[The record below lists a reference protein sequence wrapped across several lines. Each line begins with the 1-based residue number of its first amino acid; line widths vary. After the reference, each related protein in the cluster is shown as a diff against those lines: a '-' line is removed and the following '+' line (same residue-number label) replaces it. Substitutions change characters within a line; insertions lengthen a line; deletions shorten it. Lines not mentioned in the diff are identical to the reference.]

1 MTRPTGPIPSPTT
14 HPTNDAEE
22 RLAYVALALVEG
34 LGAMRLAALLSH
46 CGSATAVLAAS
57 PTQLAAAP
65 GLTSEV
71 RSAIRRARRADAE
84 RHLERCAQLG
94 QQLLTPACAAYPAA
108 LRSIPD
114 PPIALWV
121 RGRVDLL
128 TRPAVAIVGS
138 RDHSAYGEEVARG
151 VAREAARAGIAV
163 VSGMARG
170 LDAVAHEAALSVH
183 GATIGVLGTGVDI
196 VYPQQNWRLFQE
208 VLEHGLLMSELPPG
222 APSHAGAFPR
232 RNRLISGLAKVTVI
246 VEAAEGSGT
255 MLTCA
260 SALEQGRE
268 VVVVPGPITSHTSRG
283 TNRLL
288 AEGATPLL
296 TPAGI
301 LTHFGAT
308 APPREHGAADP
319 PPCTLSATEA
329 RVFAAL
335 ADTGRHIDEL
345 ALTVGLPVGEML
357 ATLLGLEIGGL
368 AQSLPG
374 GQYRRSVRR

>member
-14 HPTNDAEE
+14 PPTNDTEE

-34 LGAMRLAALLSH
+34 LGARRLAALLSQ
-46 CGSATAVLAAS
+46 CGSATAVLTAS
-57 PTQLAAAP
+57 PTQLAETP
-65 GLTSEV
+65 GLTSAV
-71 RSAIRRARRADAE
+71 RTAIRRARREDAE

-94 QQLLTPACAAYPAA
+94 QQLLTPACGAYPAA

-121 RGRVDLL
+121 RGRIDLL
-128 TRPAVAIVGS
+128 TIPAVAIVGS
-138 RDHSAYGEEVARG
+138 RDHSPYGATVARR
-151 VAREAARAGIAV
+151 VARDAASAGIAV

-183 GATIGVLGTGVDI
+183 GATIGVLGTGADI
-196 VYPQQNWRLFQE
+196 VYPQQNARLFE
-208 VLEHGLLMSELPPG
+208 AVLEHGLLLTEFPPG
-222 APSHAGAFPR
+222 SPSHPGAFPR
-232 RNRLISGLAKVTVI
+232 RNRLISGLAQVTVI

-268 VVVVPGPITSHTSRG
+268 VLVVPGPITSPTSRG

-296 TPAGI
+296 TPGDI
-301 LTHFGAT
+301 LTHFGA
-308 APPREHGAADP
+308 AVPRRDVAVADP
-319 PPCTLSATEA
+319 PPCTLSPTEA

-335 ADTGRHIDEL
+335 ADAGRHIDEL
-345 ALTVGLPVGEML
+345 ALAVGLPVGEML

-374 GQYRRSVRR
+374 GHYRRVARR

>member
-1 MTRPTGPIPSPTT
+1 MTRPTGPIPSATT
-14 HPTNDAEE
+14 LPTNDAEE
-22 RLAYVALALVEG
+22 RLAYLALALVDG
-34 LGAMRLAALLSH
+34 LGARRLAALLSQ

-57 PTQLAAAP
+57 PTQLAETP
-65 GLTSEV
+65 GLSREV
-71 RSAIRRARRADAE
+71 RSAIRRARLEEAE
-84 RHLERCAQLG
+84 RHLARCAQLG
-94 QQLLTPACAAYPAA
+94 QQLLTPACDAYPAS

-138 RDHSAYGEEVARG
+138 RDHSAYGEDVARR

-170 LDAVAHEAALSVH
+170 LDAVAHEAALAAH
-183 GATIGVLGTGVDI
+183 GATIGVLGTGADV
-196 VYPQQNWRLFQE
+196 VYPQQNWRLFQD
-208 VLEHGLLMSELPPG
+208 VLDHGLLVSELPPG
-222 APSHAGAFPR
+222 SRPHAGAFPR
-232 RNRLISGLAKVTVI
+232 RNRLISGLTQVTVI

-268 VVVVPGPITSHTSRG
+268 VLVVPGPITSRTSCG

-296 TPAGI
+296 TPADI
-301 LTHFGAT
+301 LSHFGAAT
-308 APPREHGAADP
+308 PPRDPALVDP
-319 PPCTLSATEA
+319 PTCTLSPTEA

-345 ALTVGLPVGEML
+345 ALAVGLPVGEML

-374 GQYRRSVRR
+374 GQYRRGARR

>member
-1 MTRPTGPIPSPTT
+1 MTRPTGPTPSPTT
-14 HPTNDAEE
+14 RPTNDAEE
-22 RLAYVALALVEG
+22 RLAYLALALVEG
-34 LGAMRLAALLSH
+34 LGARRLAALLSH
-46 CGSATAVLAAS
+46 CGSASAVLAAS
-57 PTQLAAAP
+57 PRQLAESP
-65 GLTSEV
+65 GLTSDV
-71 RSAIRRARRADAE
+71 RAAVRRARIEHAE
-84 RHLERCAQLG
+84 QHLALCQRLG
-94 QQLLTPACAAYPAA
+94 QQLLTPACDAYPAA

-121 RGRVDLL
+121 RGRVELL

-138 RDHSAYGEEVARG
+138 RDHSAYGEEVARQ
-151 VAREAARAGIAV
+151 VARAAARAGIAV

-183 GATIGVLGTGVDI
+183 GATIGVLGTGADI

-208 VLEHGLLMSELPPG
+208 VLEHGVLMSELPPG

-232 RNRLISGLAKVTVI
+232 RNRLISGLAQVTVI

-268 VVVVPGPITSHTSRG
+268 VLVVPGPITSATSRG

-288 AEGATPLL
+288 SEGATPLL
-296 TPAGI
+296 KASDI
-301 LTHFGAT
+301 LTHFGAA
-308 APPREHGAADP
+308 APVRDPAVADP
-319 PPCTLSATEA
+319 PPCTLSPTEA

-345 ALTVGLPVGEML
+345 ALAVGLPVGDML

-374 GQYRRSVRR
+374 GQYRRMARR